1 MTDPRTSTRHD
12 AAPSGAERVDS
23 GSVTTHEPVRPFP
36 TSRVPGRAG
45 RPAIADTMRVRV
57 HPRVLSLVLAAGG
70 GLITETAFPA
80 RSWWP
85 MAYVGIALLLLALR
99 RDSVRWGLLVGLLY
113 GLGLFLPHLW
123 WANEAVGEPI
133 GWLAL
138 SVAQAGAI
146 GLFAASWVWVR
157 RVPAVRTRIWSH
169 PLVVA
174 VLWVAVEDLRGRFPF
189 GGFPWATL
197 AFSQTDAPLIGLAP
211 VGGSTL
217 ISFVVV
223 LLGAVLATVVR
234 HLLHRRAVRA
244 GAVLAVGVVTTL
256 APLLVP
262 MGTDAQSGTL
272 RVGAVQGN
280 VPTRGAEALS
290 QARAVADNHAAG
302 TRALLADVQ
311 PGQLDLVLW
320 PESAS
325 DIDPR
330 TDREV
335 GEVVDAAARAV
346 GAPILLGTQR
356 FLKSTRYNDY
366 ILWEPL
372 RGSTA
377 GYTKQHPVPFGE
389 YIPYRDFFR
398 RLSPAVDLVSTD
410 MTAGTDPSAIE
421 VPIPRLG
428 RSVPIT
434 AAICFEVAYD
444 GLIRRSVLAGGEL
457 IVIPTNN
464 ASFGMTQEST
474 QQLAMSRLRAAE
486 HGRAVVQISTVGVS
500 AIVRPDGSVADRTG
514 LFTADQMT
522 SELPLRTSITPA
534 ARLGEWPSLVV
545 DALAL
550 ALIAASLLAGVR
562 LRRTRAPHR
571 RDGW

>member
-1 MTDPRTSTRHD
+1 MTDARTSPRHD
-12 AAPSGAERVDS
+12 PGSPGAGRVGG
-23 GSVTTHEPVRPFP
+23 GSATTHERAHPGPA
-36 TSRVPGRAG
+36 SRAPDRAG
-45 RPAIADTMRVRV
+45 QPAIADAARMPVQA
-57 HPRVLSLVLAAGG
+57 RVLSLVLAAAG
-70 GLITETAFPA
+70 GLITETAFPDK
-80 RSWWP
+80 SWWP
-85 MAYVGIALLLLALR
+85 MAYLGIALLFLALR
-99 RDSVRWGLLVGLLY
+99 RDSLRWGCLAGLLY
-113 GLGLFLPHLW
+113 GLGLFIPHLW

-133 GWLAL
+133 GWVAL
-138 SVAQAGAI
+138 SVAEASAI
-146 GLFAASWVWVR
+146 GLFAVSWVWVR
-157 RVPAVRTRIWSH
+157 RVRAVRTRPRSH
-169 PLVVA
+169 PMVVA
-174 VLWVAVEDLRGRFPF
+174 VLWVAVENLRGRFPF

-223 LLGAVLATVVR
+223 LIGVVVAKAVS
-234 HLLHRRAVRA
+234 HLLHRRAIRA

-262 MGTDAQSGTL
+262 MGIDAQSGML

-311 PGQLDLVLW
+311 PGQLDRVLW

-330 TDREV
+330 TDREMA
-335 GEVVDAAARAV
+335 EVVDAAARAV
-346 GAPILLGTQR
+346 GAPVLLGTQR
-356 FLKSTRYNDY
+356 FLESTRYNDY
-366 ILWEPL
+366 ILWEPS

-377 GYTKQHPVPFGE
+377 AYTKQHPVPFGE

-398 RLSPAVDLVSTD
+398 QLSPAVDLVSTD
-410 MTAGTDPSAIE
+410 MTAGTDPSPIE
-421 VPIPRLG
+421 VPVPRLG
-428 RSVPIT
+428 RSVPVT

-444 GLIRRSVLAGGEL
+444 DLIRKSVLAGGEL

-500 AIVRPDGSVADRTG
+500 AIIRPDGSVVDRTG

-522 SELPLRTSITPA
+522 SELPLRTAITLA
-534 ARLGEWPSLVV
+534 ARLAEWPAMVV
-545 DALAL
+545 DAFA
-550 ALIAASLLAGVR
+550 ISLLTATLLATVR
-562 LRRTRAPHR
+562 PRRTER
-571 RDGW
+571 RPA